1 VLAVGTFA
9 AVISYSHIYALARA
23 HGQTVLDARLMPLA
37 VDGLILSAS
46 LLQLH
51 EARNGRPVPA
61 LARWML
67 WLGIAGTVA
76 ANVAYGLPSGPEG
89 SIVSAWPAASFIGSA
104 ELLMLLVR
112 SERRIVPDSS
122 PAIEPVPWPVLVP
135 NTVPP
140 LPVPEEPVP
149 VRPAP
154 VLEEHAPVLDVPV
167 PVLSEHAPEHVP
179 VLGVPWPAPAVPV
192 LEERVPA
199 PALADNAVKRYAA
212 ALEERRVPS
221 VRQIKTD
228 MHVANVNAKLLRQH
242 LLTVVEA

>member
-1 VLAVGTFA
+1 
-9 AVISYSHIYALARA
+9 
-23 HGQTVLDARLMPLA
+23 
-37 VDGLILSAS
+37 
-46 LLQLH
+46 
-51 EARNGRPVPA
+51 
-61 LARWML
+61 
-67 WLGIAGTVA
+67 
-76 ANVAYGLPSGPEG
+76 
-89 SIVSAWPAASFIGSA
+89 
-104 ELLMLLVR
+104 
-112 SERRIVPDSS
+112 
-122 PAIEPVPWPVLVP
+122 
-135 NTVPP
+135 
-140 LPVPEEPVP
+140 
-149 VRPAP
+149 